1 MISKFSLKDSSGY
14 DEDVLSLNFAPAF
27 VVAVTATKSVRFERD
42 GDNLTNDAGFEL
54 VEGEAQNVYN
64 PSTAA
69 LSDEQI
75 AESNTP
81 ESTISDAS
89 VAEETVENTDG
100 TDVPNTPD
108 AGISD
113 APAATDETVT
123 DAPETT
129 DAPATTDGADAPA
142 ADAPVADPATT
153 GDAPV
158 TA

>member
-1 MISKFSLKDSSGY
+1 MWVLFAVNKFMISKFSLKDSSGY

-42 GDNLTNDAGFEL
+42 GDALTNDAGFEL

-69 LSDEQI
+69 LSDEQKV
-75 AESNTP
+75 EVEDSNTP
-81 ESTISDAS
+81 ESTISDAP
-89 VAEETVENTDG
+89 VAEETVETTDAGDASNT
-100 TDVPNTPD
+100 TD

-113 APAATDETVT
+113 APAT
-123 DAPETT
+123 DAPVAT
-129 DAPATTDGADAPA
+129 DAPATDGVDAPA
-142 ADAPVADPATT
+142 ADAPKDEA
-153 GDAPV
+153 V

>member
-75 AESNTP
+75 AESNAP
-81 ESTISDAS
+81 ESTISDAP
-89 VAEETVENTDG
+89 VAEETVENADVATDS
-100 TDVPNTPD
+100 NTPD

-113 APAATDETVT
+113 TPAATDETVT
-123 DAPETT
+123 DAP
-129 DAPATTDGADAPA
+129 ATTDGVGAPA

-153 GDAPV
+153 SDAPV